1 MGPSIAALIVIS
13 VLLTA
18 VIVMFRATQIGS
30 TLMAN
35 ATRANAVRVADVA
48 NTSFEITS
56 VSTTTDWYEQAEPV
70 NPPNGYGCKPI
81 VSGIERTGEVTAA
94 DPYQCYWFDGNDGE
108 SATIKVTRIFQGE
121 LFNRGASN
129 KISLDLFDP
138 SSGPTLGNTASGSYY
153 FDSYASVHEKNFLLN
168 RGSGKYRFKIWSI
181 GQSSTDHGAYHVLFT
196 KGSNPPLVSVGCV
209 EYFQITNAGLKAFS
223 DLTDMDVMASIG
235 TTTMTLLTETS
246 SAIPGLNEWSV
257 TLPATTTVDGI
268 VINNDVYEKG
278 ILNTGE
284 LLELRVKLAGY
295 ASESGTVTVVFPN
308 GVNST
313 KTFDLLCNN

>member
-56 VSTTTDWYEQAEPV
+56 VSTTTDWYEQAEPIS
-70 NPPNGYGCKPI
+70 PPDGYGCKPI
-81 VSGIERTGEVTAA
+81 VSGIERTGEVTVA
-94 DPYQCYWFDGNDGE
+94 DPYQCYWFDGNDG
-108 SATIKVTRIFQGE
+108 SSIYVYYYRSHSRA
-121 LFNRGASN
+121 GANQLSV
-129 KISLDLFDP
+129 DLFGPNTDP
-138 SSGPTLGNTASGSYY
+138 RGTGYGYKY
-153 FDSYASVHEKNFLLN
+153 FDSPTEFGNFNLDKGTGRYRIKAWSFSSGVGLYTLKVVLN
-168 RGSGKYRFKIWSI
+168 
-181 GQSSTDHGAYHVLFT
+181 T
-196 KGSNPPLVSVGCV
+196 LVSPAVTTCV
-209 EYFQITNAGLKAFS
+209 ESFQITNNGSKSFS

-235 TTTMTLLTETS
+235 TTTMTLLTETL
-246 SAIPGLNEWSV
+246 SAIPGPNEWSV
-257 TLPATTTVDGI
+257 SLPATTTVDGI
-268 VINNDVYEKG
+268 VISNDIYEKG

-295 ASESGTVTVVFPN
+295 ASESGTVTVVLPN
-308 GVNST
+308 GVSST

>member
-1 MGPSIAALIVIS
+1 
-13 VLLTA
+13 
-18 VIVMFRATQIGS
+18 
-30 TLMAN
+30 
-35 ATRANAVRVADVA
+35 TRANAVRVADVA

-56 VSTTTDWYEQAEPV
+56 VSTTTDWYEQAETT
-70 NPPNGYGCKPI
+70 PPGYGCKPI
-81 VSGIERTGEVTAA
+81 VSGIERTGEVTVA
-94 DPYQCYWFDGNDGE
+94 DPYQCYWFEVQDGE
-108 SATIKVTRIFQGE
+108 SIDLYFHASKSRSAAQRLSADIFSPGTDPRGTSTSDFNEFLDTPPTKKELIQLLQGTGRYRIKVWSFWGVLGTYSVE
-121 LFNRGASN
+121 LAYNELAP
-129 KISLDLFDP
+129 FDP
-138 SSGPTLGNTASGSYY
+138 KKCAAS
-153 FDSYASVHEKNFLLN
+153 FQVKN
-168 RGSGKYRFKIWSI
+168 
-181 GQSSTDHGAYHVLFT
+181 V
-196 KGSNPPLVSVGCV
+196 GSNS
-209 EYFQITNAGLKAFS
+209 FS